1 MLIQII
7 ILIVVMNITKN
18 KIIRI
23 ILITIGNLAI
33 LSSNFGEL
41 KLYISQSFNTFKGN
55 QIVINIIIFYLLV
68 YGINEILNFTNIG
81 TSIDGLLRRFKEKP
95 QKLLLLFFSTLS
107 TNFDFSNS
115 KIINDKNFYNNGFLA
130 SSFNLISLLSIEI
143 LLIIIFINSNQINV
157 WYTFFILNFFV
168 FIWFGKKI
176 IDILNNNPVDF
187 EINKRF
193 YGQSK
198 DSLEEPTKFTYDE
211 KFYITKKKLLLI
223 LTINILFVIVGAT
236 IFGYYLIVGINLFLF
251 IFFIE
256 LLIYIL
262 VIIYYEDHL
271 EEMIFYSRMINVYKN
286 SFSHLLLILLSI
298 IFLKTN
304 TFLYSSF
311 INSNHIFTWKTFII
325 VLLFVLIV
333 TILCDAYT
341 TTFSYIFPL
350 TLIIFNNSIIL
361 FSFYLSLIL
370 ILFFYKNI
378 NPKSYN
384 LSIYLELIMI
394 IFGGIISYIL
404 YINVNIYAPY
414 IFILIYLTIFAIIYK
429 PLLSLKKGNPND

>member
-7 ILIVVMNITKN
+7 ILIVVINITKS
-18 KIIRI
+18 KVMRI
-23 ILITIGNLAI
+23 ILITVGNLAI
-33 LSSNFGEL
+33 LASDVDEL
-41 KLYISQSFNTFKGN
+41 QLYVSQSFDTFKGN
-55 QIVINIIIFYLLV
+55 QIVVNIIIFYLLV

-81 TSIDGLLRRFKEKP
+81 TSIDGLLQRFKQKT

-107 TNFDFSNS
+107 TNIDFSNS
-115 KIINDKNFYNNGFLA
+115 KIINDKNFYNYGFLA
-130 SSFNLISLLSIEI
+130 SSFNIISLLSIEI

-157 WYTFFILNFFV
+157 WYTFFVLNYFV

-176 IDILNNNPVDF
+176 IDILNNNPINF
-187 EINKRF
+187 EISKSF

-198 DSLEEPTKFTYDE
+198 DSLEESTKFTYNK

-223 LTINILFVIVGAT
+223 ITINILFVILIAT

-262 VIIYYEDHL
+262 VIIYFEDHL
-271 EEMIFYSRMINVYKN
+271 EEMTFYSRMINVYKN
-286 SFSHLLLILLSI
+286 SFSHLFLILLSI

-304 TFLYSSF
+304 TILYNSFL
-311 INSNHIFTWKTFII
+311 NSNHIFTWKTFLL
-325 VLLFVLIV
+325 VLLFVLII
-333 TILCDAYT
+333 TTLCRTYT

-350 TLIIFNNSIIL
+350 TLIMFNNSIIL

-370 ILFFYKNI
+370 IIFFYKNI

-384 LSIYLELIMI
+384 TLLYLEI
-394 IFGGIISYIL
+394 IYVVLGGIISYIL
-404 YINVNIYAPY
+404 YISISVYAPY
-414 IFILIYLTIFAIIYK
+414 IFIIIYLAIFAIIYK
-429 PLLSLKKGNPND
+429 PLISLKKGNTNE